1 MEDASAKGETVA
13 AVIGG
18 AAVLGG
24 LVWALKGSASAQQYA
39 AGYLLE
45 QALSVDNLF
54 VFVLVFRYFKV
65 PPAAQDR
72 VLAYG
77 IASAAVLRLAMVAA
91 GAELI
96 EHFRPV
102 LLLFAGILVYSSY
115 KLAFAGGEGDEEE
128 DEDLGDNKIVQLCS
142 RLVTVAPAFDGTKFF
157 TADPARPGASI
168 ATPLLLVLA
177 VIELS
182 DVVFAVD
189 SVPAVFGVTT
199 DPVIVWAASMAAI
212 ASLRARY
219 GFVATVLGDLRYL
232 DKAVAG
238 VLGWVGVKM
247 IGEYATGVDVPTGAS
262 LGLIGLLLGAG
273 VGASLWLPEGAGK
286 EGAE

>member
-1 MEDASAKGETVA
+1 MA
-13 AVIGG
+13 AVVGG
-18 AAVLGG
+18 AAALGA
-24 LVWALKGSASAQQYA
+24 VIWALKGPDAAQQYA

-54 VFVLVFRYFKV
+54 VFVLVFRYFQV
-65 PPAAQDR
+65 PPPAQDR

-77 IASAAVLRLAMVAA
+77 IASAAVLRLLMVAA

-102 LLLFAGILVYSSY
+102 LLAFAGILVYSSY
-115 KLAFAGGEGDEEE
+115 KLAFAGDGEDEEE
-128 DEDLGDNKIVQLCS
+128 DLSENKIVQICS
-142 RLVTVAPAFDGTKFF
+142 RLLTVSPAFEGSKFF
-157 TADPARPGASI
+157 TPDPEKPGVNI

-212 ASLRARY
+212 ASLRAMY
-219 GFVATVLGDLRYL
+219 GFVATVLGELRYL
-232 DKAVAG
+232 DKAVAA

-247 IGEYATGVDVPTGAS
+247 IGEFVSGREVPVGAS

-273 VGASLWLPEGAGK
+273 VGASLWLPEEGEKK
-286 EGAE
+286 EG

>member
-1 MEDASAKGETVA
+1 VEDASARGETVA
-13 AVIGG
+13 AAVGG
-18 AAVLGG
+18 AAVLG
-24 LVWALKGSASAQQYA
+24 LALWALKGGDAASQYA

-65 PPAAQDR
+65 APPAQDR

-77 IASAAVLRLAMVAA
+77 IASAAVLRLLMVAA

-96 EHFRPV
+96 EHFKPI
-102 LLLFAGILVYSSY
+102 LLLFAGILVWSSY
-115 KLAFAGGEGDEEE
+115 KLAFAGDGEDEEE
-128 DEDLGDNKIVQLCS
+128 DLSENKIVQLCS
-142 RLVTVAPAFDGTKFF
+142 RLITVSPAFDGERFF
-157 TADPARPGASI
+157 TTSPSDPTTRV

-212 ASLRARY
+212 ASLRAMY
-219 GFVATVLGDLRYL
+219 GFVATVLGELRYL
-232 DKAVAG
+232 DKAVAA
-238 VLGWVGVKM
+238 VLGWVGLKM
-247 IGEYATGVDVPTGAS
+247 IGEYVSGREFPTGAS
-262 LGLIGLLLGAG
+262 LGLIAAVLGVG
-273 VGASLWLPEGAGK
+273 IGASLWLPEEEK
-286 EGAE
+286 EA